1 MHELSAIV
9 WFWNSPDRTFARLS
23 LALLLGMLIGVERQW
38 RQRSA
43 GLRTNTLVCLGAA
56 AFVELSSVL
65 THNSPSE
72 VSRIIG
78 YIVSGVGFLGAG
90 AIMKE
95 GATIRGLNT
104 AATLWCSAAIGAT
117 AAAGEPRIA
126 FFLCAV
132 VIAVNFLLRPVTIYI
147 DRISGSISPDIQV
160 AYVMRVACN
169 ERDEAHMRALLMQG
183 LADAGLA
190 LQELESANAGQAGIV
205 QITAQVL
212 ATARNDSA
220 LERLCGR
227 LSLESAVSGVHWRVA
242 VPTET

>member
-1 MHELSAIV
+1 MHALSAIV
-9 WFWNSPDRTFARLS
+9 WFWSSPDRTVARLS
-23 LALLLGMLIGVERQW
+23 LALLLGMLIGAERQW

-65 THNSPSE
+65 THNNSSE

-132 VIAVNFLLRPVTIYI
+132 VISVNFLLRPVTIYI
-147 DRISGSISPDIQV
+147 DRLSGSGSADIQV

>member
-1 MHELSAIV
+1 MHALSAIV
-9 WFWNSPDRTFARLS
+9 WFWSSPDRTLARLS
-23 LALLLGMLIGVERQW
+23 LALLLGMLIGAERQW

-56 AFVELSSVL
+56 TFVELSSVL
-65 THNSPSE
+65 THDSSE
-72 VSRIIG
+72 VSRVIG

-104 AATLWCSAAIGAT
+104 AATLWCSAAIGAA

-126 FFLCAV
+126 FFLCAL
-132 VIAVNFLLRPVTIYI
+132 VISVNFLLRPVTIYI
-147 DRISGSISPDIQV
+147 DRISGSASTDIQV

-183 LADAGLA
+183 LVDVGLA
-190 LQELESANAGQAGIV
+190 LQELESANAGQPGIV

>member
-1 MHELSAIV
+1 
-9 WFWNSPDRTFARLS
+9 
-23 LALLLGMLIGVERQW
+23 
-38 RQRSA
+38 
-43 GLRTNTLVCLGAA
+43 LRTNTLVCLGAA
-56 AFVELSSVL
+56 AFVDLSSVL
-65 THNSPSE
+65 THNSTE

-78 YIVSGVGFLGAG
+78 SIVSGVGFLGAG

-126 FFLCAV
+126 FFLCAL

-147 DRISGSISPDIQV
+147 DRLSGSVSPDIQV

-183 LADAGLA
+183 LGDVGLA
-190 LQELESANAGQAGIV
+190 LQELESANTGQAGIV

>member
-9 WFWNSPDRTFARLS
+9 WFWSSPDRTFARLL
-23 LALLLGMLIGVERQW
+23 LALLLGMLIGAERQW

-65 THNSPSE
+65 THNPSE

-126 FFLCAV
+126 FFLCAL

-147 DRISGSISPDIQV
+147 DRLSGSGSADIQV

>member
-1 MHELSAIV
+1 MNALSAIV
-9 WFWNSPDRTFARLS
+9 WFWSSPDRSLARLS
-23 LALLLGMLIGVERQW
+23 LALLLGMLIGAERQW

-65 THNSPSE
+65 THNSSE

-147 DRISGSISPDIQV
+147 DRLSGSGSTDIQV

-183 LADAGLA
+183 LADVGLA
-190 LQELESANAGQAGIV
+190 LQELESANAGQAGTV

-227 LSLESAVSGVHWRVA
+227 LSLEAAVSGVHWRVA

>member
-1 MHELSAIV
+1 MHAQLAIV
-9 WFWNSPDRTFARLS
+9 WFWHSADSTVAHLL
-23 LALLLGMLIGVERQW
+23 LALLLGMLIGAERQW

-56 AFVELSSVL
+56 AFVELSSGL
-65 THNSPSE
+65 TNNPAE
-72 VSRIIG
+72 VSRIVG

-117 AAAGEPRIA
+117 AAAGEARIS
-126 FFLCAV
+126 FFLCAL

-147 DRISGSISPDIQV
+147 DRLSGALSADTQV
-160 AYVMRVACN
+160 AYIVRVVGA
-169 ERDEAHMRALLMQG
+169 ERDEAHVRALLLEG
-183 LADAGLA
+183 LAAAGLA
-190 LQELESANAGQAGIV
+190 LQEIESANAGQAGSV
-205 QITAQVL
+205 EITAQVL
-212 ATARNDSA
+212 APARNDSA

-227 LSLESAVSGVHWRVA
+227 L
-242 VPTET
+242 